1 MYSSRTVRR
10 GTEKLLQLTVCAIP
24 KVNVNQ
30 VIWTKIYPIYCWF
43 IIIDLAQ
50 IYTSWKGYYFS
61 LAQLLNS
68 ALVNRKKSLFFFFF
82 IGVQLDYSIWLVNL
96 IHLIAKKFQSIIFG
110 KLFVY
115 HRLHYNFDQFFYF
128 TRPFFAFLLS
138 RFRVWKPQ

>member
-1 MYSSRTVRR
+1 MI
-10 GTEKLLQLTVCAIP
+10 G
-24 KVNVNQ
+24 
-30 VIWTKIYPIYCWF
+30 
-43 IIIDLAQ
+43 LAQ

-68 ALVNRKKSLFFFFF
+68 ALVNRKKSLFFF
-82 IGVQLDYSIWLVNL
+82 IGVQLNYSIWLVNL
-96 IHLIAKKFQSIIFG
+96 IHLIAQKFQSIIFG

-115 HRLHYNFDQFFYF
+115 HRLHYNFYEFFYF